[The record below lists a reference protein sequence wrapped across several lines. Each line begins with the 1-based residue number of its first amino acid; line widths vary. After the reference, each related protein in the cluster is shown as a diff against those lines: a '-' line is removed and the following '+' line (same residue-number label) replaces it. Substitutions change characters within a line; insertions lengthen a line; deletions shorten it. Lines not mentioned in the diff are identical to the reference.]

1 MDVHA
6 TYMPGFYGNDEYP
19 CEGWVSDCG
28 PLLVQ
33 VLFAIEPTH
42 MHWKIQGLLKNS
54 KGSYL
59 LSSLHASDMK

>member
-6 TYMPGFYGNDEYP
+6 TYMPGVYGNDEHP

-42 MHWKIQGLLKNS
+42 MH
-54 KGSYL
+54 
-59 LSSLHASDMK
+59 